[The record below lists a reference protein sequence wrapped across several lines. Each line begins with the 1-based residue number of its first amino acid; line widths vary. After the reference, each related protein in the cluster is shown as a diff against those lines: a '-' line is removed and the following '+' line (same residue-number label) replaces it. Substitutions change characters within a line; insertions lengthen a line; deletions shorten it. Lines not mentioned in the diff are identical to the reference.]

1 MDGWIDGQMVRWVDG
16 WIDRQTDRQIC
27 EHTNK
32 IDEWETN
39 GNGQNVPDRYV
50 HPACARTQTAE
61 HDVDLRSTS

>member
-1 MDGWIDGQMVRWVDG
+1 MDGWIDGSMGRWMDRY
-16 WIDRQTDRQIC
+16 IDRQTDRQIC

-50 HPACARTQTAE
+50 HPACAHTAE